1 MKPISGIW
9 DMGPVAQVALLVAA
23 LLVFSTLVV
32 FALKLAFPG
41 RNWKELQDRV
51 NAWWIM
57 AALFLGAVSVATWVA
72 LVFFGFLRPAA
83 AADYFE
89 RTAAIAWFSHA
100 LINILPIARK
110 RITSANHPILK
121 MRQTVEAG
129 ESLILFPEG
138 TRGTGEALGTFHP
151 GIAHLVEQVPGLS
164 VVPCYL
170 ANMGR
175 ALPKGE
181 FVPVPFFCEIRI
193 GAPVRPEG
201 NREEILAA
209 LRAEVLA
216 LRDGALQTQAP

>member
-1 MKPISGIW
+1 MR
-9 DMGPVAQVALLVAA
+9 ALLQAA
-23 LLVFSTLVV
+23 FFLVFVKPFLRLFIGLRVVGMEHLPARDPFVLIANHSSHLDTLS
-32 FALKLAFPG
+32 LLSLFPV
-41 RNWKELQDRV
+41 RRLRH
-51 NAWWIM
+51 I
-57 AALFLGAVSVATWVA
+57 
-72 LVFFGFLRPAA
+72 RPAA

-89 RTAAIAWFSHA
+89 RTAAVAWFSHTF
-100 LINILPIARK
+100 INILPIARK
-110 RITSANHPILK
+110 HITKEDHPILK
-121 MRQTVEAG
+121 MRQAVEAG

-138 TRGTGEALGTFHP
+138 TRGNGEALAAFHP

-193 GAPVRPEG
+193 GTPLRPG
-201 NREEILAA
+201 GSREEILAA

>member
-1 MKPISGIW
+1 
-9 DMGPVAQVALLVAA
+9 MGLRVVGMEHLPERDPFVLIANHSSHLDTLSLLSLFPVRRLHH
-23 LLVFSTLVV
+23 
-32 FALKLAFPG
+32 
-41 RNWKELQDRV
+41 
-51 NAWWIM
+51 I
-57 AALFLGAVSVATWVA
+57 
-72 LVFFGFLRPAA
+72 RPAA

-100 LINILPIARK
+100 FINILPIARK
-110 RITSANHPILK
+110 HITPENHPILK
-121 MRQTVEAG
+121 MRQAVEAG

-193 GAPVRPEG
+193 GRPVRPEG
-201 NREEILAA
+201 SREEILAA

-216 LRDGALQTQAP
+216 LRDGALQPQAP